1 VSFTDLELHEGRR
14 LVAVA
19 RDARLELGDL
29 FGRLRGELATGT
41 YAERLGISART
52 AQAYRHTARMCTPPI
67 RELIAD
73 SGVLVC
79 YTVLREGAHLGP
91 SGVPRDESY
100 RELRAMMEQT
110 RATGGDH
117 ISIRVYQR
125 KLGVGPDLGEM
136 LKQGGGQGGIGQYLS
151 QMHKGPERDQL
162 IGMLIA
168 EARDNAEVRQAVREA
183 MAEQR
188 AAARKRQRVC
198 TQYDGAD
205 PRNAQEFAF
214 SREVL
219 RMADQA
225 ERVMDRFLELDP
237 TDLLDEMHSAAVTK
251 ALATLEVIA
260 AWLRGDGQ
268 AGPDK
273 TVPKPRTTRR
283 VPVTA

>member
-1 VSFTDLELHEGRR
+1 MSFTDLELHEGRR
-14 LVAVA
+14 LVAAA

-29 FGRLRGELATGT
+29 FGRLEGELATGT
-41 YAERLGISART
+41 LAERLGISART
-52 AQAYRHTARMCTPPI
+52 AQAYRHTARMCTPPV
-67 RELIAD
+67 RELIAGSD
-73 SGVLVC
+73 VLVC

-100 RELRAMMEQT
+100 RELRDMMEQT
-110 RATGGDH
+110 HATGGDH

-125 KLGVGPDLGEM
+125 KLGVGPELGEM
-136 LKQGGGQGGIGQYLS
+136 LKANGGQGGLGHYLS
-151 QMHKGPERDQL
+151 QLRKGPERDQL

-168 EARDNAEVRQAVREA
+168 EAKDNAEVRQAVREA

-188 AAARKRQRVC
+188 AAAREHRREN
-198 TQYDGAD
+198 GLLEGPD
-205 PRNAQEFAF
+205 PRNATELAF

-219 RMADQA
+219 RVADQA

-260 AWLRGDGQ
+260 AWLRGEGP

-273 TVPKPRTTRR
+273 AVPKPRTRPR